1 MANMGY
7 CRFHNTLLALREC
20 LEDLNDGEQLSE
32 EEAKA
37 KDALLAL
44 CHDIWFCFGDDEAED
59 DEEIYVR

>member
-1 MANMGY
+1 MGY

-44 CHDIWFCFGDDEAED
+44 CHDIYVCFSDDEADD